1 MMKKDS
7 EIFITS
13 LHEIDRI
20 IDEKNKASDPD
31 EQEILDKLPLCYQ
44 EYKDVFSKKES
55 DTLPPFRQG
64 FDYKVELEE
73 GADPNKGIGHS
84 PLYKQNTEE
93 LEAAKQ
99 CLTDNLN
106 KGFIV
111 PSSAPFASPI
121 LMARMPS
128 GKLRFCVDYRKL
140 NAISKKDRY
149 PIPLIDELMER
160 LNGAKIFT
168 KLDIRQG
175 FHRIRMDPDSEDL
188 TTFRTRYGAYKYRV
202 VPFGITNGPA
212 AFQRFVNSTFFDCLD
227 KFLTAFVDDLLIYS
241 KNMKEHQEHVR
252 LVLERLR
259 SAGLQA
265 SISKCEFHV
274 TRTKYLGFIITTE
287 GIEVDPEKISVI
299 KKWAVPTTVR
309 GVQSFLGFCNFY
321 RRFIKNCSGIARA
334 LHRLTRQNVPFNWT

>member
-1 MMKKDS
+1 M
-7 EIFITS
+7 TVTY
-13 LHEIDRI
+13 
-20 IDEKNKASDPD
+20 N
-31 EQEILDKLPLCYQ
+31 IL
-44 EYKDVFSKKES
+44 F
-55 DTLPPFRQG
+55 
-64 FDYKVELEE
+64 
-73 GADPNKGIGHS
+73 N
-84 PLYKQNTEE
+84 
-93 LEAAKQ
+93 
-99 CLTDNLN
+99 
-106 KGFIV
+106 
-111 PSSAPFASPI
+111 
-121 LMARMPS
+121 
-128 GKLRFCVDYRKL
+128 
-140 NAISKKDRY
+140 ISKKDRY
-149 PIPLIDELMER
+149 PIIPLIDELMER

-175 FHRIRMDPDSEDL
+175 FHQDL

-212 AFQRFVNSTFFDCLD
+212 AFQRFVNSTFFDYLD

-274 TRTKYLGFIITTE
+274 TRTKYLGFIVTTE

-299 KKWAVPTTVR
+299 KKWAVPTTVK

-321 RRFIKNCSGIARA
+321 RCFIKN
-334 LHRLTRQNVPFNWT
+334 

>member
-1 MMKKDS
+1 MLTVATEEDKKLGRKLIQMNSHVDSSNKTQVVDRPPSPTSQYRVPRTEKMDRRDCLAKMDRMLKTAELTEAVKPPRRDKPKKNLRDLPTIDIAPIGAVAFHRHMMKKDS
-7 EIFITS
+7 EIFVTS

-20 IDEKNKASDPD
+20 IDEKNRASDPD
-31 EQEILDKLPLCYQ
+31 EQEILDKLPVCYQ

-73 GADPNKGIGHS
+73 GADPNKGVGHS
-84 PLYKQNTEE
+84 PLYKQNAEE

-99 CLTDNLN
+99 YLTDNLN

-121 LMARMPS
+121 LS

-175 FHRIRMDPDSEDL
+175 FHRI
-188 TTFRTRYGAYKYRV
+188 G
-202 VPFGITNGPA
+202 
-212 AFQRFVNSTFFDCLD
+212 FD
-227 KFLTAFVDDLLIYS
+227 
-241 KNMKEHQEHVR
+241 
-252 LVLERLR
+252 
-259 SAGLQA
+259 
-265 SISKCEFHV
+265 
-274 TRTKYLGFIITTE
+274 YLSHPIWRIQ
-287 GIEVDPEKISVI
+287 
-299 KKWAVPTTVR
+299 
-309 GVQSFLGFCNFY
+309 VQSCVCPLE
-321 RRFIKNCSGIARA
+321 
-334 LHRLTRQNVPFNWT
+334 

>member
-1 MMKKDS
+1 M
-7 EIFITS
+7 
-13 LHEIDRI
+13 
-20 IDEKNKASDPD
+20 
-31 EQEILDKLPLCYQ
+31 DKLPACYQ

-55 DTLPPFRQG
+55 DTLPPLRQG

-73 GADPNKGIGHS
+73 GTDPNKGVGHS
-84 PLYKQNTEE
+84 PLYKQNAEE

-99 CLTDNLN
+99 YLTDNLN

-111 PSSAPFASPI
+111 PSSSPFASPI

-212 AFQRFVNSTFFDCLD
+212 AFQLFVNSTFL
-227 KFLTAFVDDLLIYS
+227 
-241 KNMKEHQEHVR
+241 
-252 LVLERLR
+252 
-259 SAGLQA
+259 
-265 SISKCEFHV
+265 
-274 TRTKYLGFIITTE
+274 
-287 GIEVDPEKISVI
+287 
-299 KKWAVPTTVR
+299 
-309 GVQSFLGFCNFY
+309 
-321 RRFIKNCSGIARA
+321 
-334 LHRLTRQNVPFNWT
+334 